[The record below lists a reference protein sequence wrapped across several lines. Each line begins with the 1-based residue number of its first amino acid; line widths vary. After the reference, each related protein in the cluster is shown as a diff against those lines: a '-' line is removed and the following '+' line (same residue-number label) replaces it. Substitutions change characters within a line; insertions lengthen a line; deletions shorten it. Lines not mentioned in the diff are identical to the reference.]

1 MLRRGGRGKGLLE
14 GGVSLMI
21 ADPDKSGS
29 QGEFE
34 DNIEG
39 TPYVIENQLQ
49 GVRASSEEEK

>member
-1 MLRRGGRGKGLLE
+1 M
-14 GGVSLMI
+14 SLMI